1 MRKETYKLPVVLDC
15 RYLTGDSQVTI
26 YLRPV
31 SRQKKRWRLS
41 MRTKLRI
48 RRAFFFLIRLGLT
61 LAITV
66 PLSILLLE
74 MVYES
79 RGYFGV
85 GGEYLFI
92 VLMAFGI
99 YCGIEKIL

>member
-1 MRKETYKLPVVLDC
+1 MHKETYKLPVVLDC
-15 RYLTGDSQVTI
+15 RYLTGDSQVRI
-26 YLRPV
+26 YIRPV
-31 SRQKKRWRLS
+31 PKPKKRWRLS

-48 RRAFFFLIRLGLT
+48 RRAIFFLIRLGLT

-66 PLSILLLE
+66 PLSLLLLAE
-74 MVYES
+74 VYES

-85 GGEYLFI
+85 GSEYLFI

-99 YCGIEKIL
+99 YYGIERIL